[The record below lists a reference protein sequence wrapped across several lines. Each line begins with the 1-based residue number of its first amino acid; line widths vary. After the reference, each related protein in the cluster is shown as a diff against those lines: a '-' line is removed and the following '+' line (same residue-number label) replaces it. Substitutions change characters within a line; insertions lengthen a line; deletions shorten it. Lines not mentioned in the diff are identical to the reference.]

1 MSNIGMDAP
10 AAHPLGPC
18 PGVFP
23 SAYHRLI
30 QTSHLY
36 GGHFFTPGAIPG
48 PPPMPESH
56 SP

>member
-18 PGVFP
+18 PGASP
-23 SAYHRLI
+23 AAYHPPI

-36 GGHFFTPGAIPG
+36 GGHFFTPWAIPA
-48 PPPMPESH
+48 PSPMPESH